1 MPSIRRPDRDAAW
14 WVDFRYAGRRIRQKS
29 PVQTKTGADAF
40 ERVLRKRLLDLEAA
54 GISPFRESETI
65 FSCFVERWMKDYV
78 QVRNRHATIRSKW
91 VVLRQHLLPAFGPLP
106 LCAITEERI
115 DQLASA
121 LATRKIS
128 PKTINNI
135 LSVLRTCLGSAVRW
149 NLLAKVPAIP
159 MLKVPEFT
167 YKYLSADEVQRLFAA
182 TKPGYWRN
190 FIVFLI
196 HTGCRFGE
204 AAAIRWE
211 DFELDGPAPRVR
223 IQRGLSVGIVG
234 PTKNGRMRDIPLTA
248 DVVRALQSMPRSDG
262 YVFIR
267 SNGKLPHCANSVKY
281 LHQACDRAGIR
292 RVSWHVLRHTFATE
306 LSARRVPLRT
316 LQDLL
321 GHSSI
326 AMTCR
331 YAHVADK
338 SLREAVAELPNL
350 SGQSS
355 EKALASTCCDMQ
367 R

>member
-1 MPSIRRPDRDAAW
+1 M
-14 WVDFRYAGRRIRQKS
+14 
-29 PVQTKTGADAF
+29 QTKTRADSF
-40 ERVLRKRLLDLEAA
+40 ERIIRKRLLDLETS

-65 FSCFVERWMKDYV
+65 FEVFVERWMRDYV
-78 QVRNRHATIRSKW
+78 AVRNRHATIRSKR

-106 LCAITEERI
+106 MRAITEERI

-121 LATRKIS
+121 LKAQGMS

-135 LSVLRTCLGSAVRW
+135 FSVLRTCLGSAVRW
-149 NLLAKVPAIP
+149 NLLASVPPIP
-159 MLKVPEFT
+159 MLKVPEHA
-167 YKYLSADEVQRLFAA
+167 YKYLSADEVQRLVAA
-182 TKPGYWRN
+182 TKPGYWRT
-190 FIVFLI
+190 FIVFLA

-211 DFELDGPAPRVR
+211 DLELDGPAPRVR

-234 PTKNGRMRDIPLTA
+234 PTKNGRMRDIPLTPDA
-248 DVVRALQSMPRSDG
+248 AHALRTMPRSPG
-262 YVFIR
+262 FVFALP
-267 SNGKLPHCANSVKY
+267 SGGLPHCTSSVKH
-281 LHQACDRAGIR
+281 LHKVCDRAGMR

-316 LQDLL
+316 IQDLL

-338 SLREAVAELPNL
+338 SLREAVAELP
-350 SGQSS
+350 GI
-355 EKALASTCCDMQ
+355 LANRQEVTASDSP
-367 R
+367 